1 MSRQLLSFSS
11 NRVRKAMKSM
21 KSLANISVQ
30 EHGVDIFSSYR
41 GKITKDDQTIMV
53 QERVINPKN
62 YELARHASEDRKN
75 FYQGLKA
82 RNHEMNIMKHLI
94 NHRLKGREVSVK
106 DKSKKRTVK
115 TVKTYNELKRLK
127 RKKVKKEIK
136 KKQKQQKV
144 NFLTEE
150 SILQK
155 QPSIDIFNE
164 MKETNWETYL
174 DSQLQ
179 KIFPAYSLNT
189 NSLCKNLVNYMTPFE
204 IEKVDDTI
212 REKRLKEI
220 THYNGTV
227 MKTEVKLEKKKTI
240 LKKQKTEG
248 DSNQMEDID
257 KMLNDPELI
266 KKQQELLD
274 VLNKKEAVLEKNKVS
289 TDEFLQKIK
298 EDVDKIKN
306 KRYRSLEPGV
316 GKEESKNEEEK
327 LTPEEN
333 DQIKERVINFTLKSF
348 DKFSLEKILT
358 FWAHHKDEIK
368 VAMMKNPN
376 YRVMIREKK
385 EVEEKERKKVT
396 KAVNVKHIYTSPSED
411 IKKIIPFAAKKY
423 TIQKKDA

>member
-248 DSNQMEDID
+248 DSSQMEDID

-306 KRYRSLEPGV
+306 KRYRSLEPVV

-385 EVEEKERKKVT
+385 EVE
-396 KAVNVKHIYTSPSED
+396 
-411 IKKIIPFAAKKY
+411 
-423 TIQKKDA
+423 

>member
-62 YELARHASEDRKN
+62 YELERHASEDRKN

-164 MKETNWETYL
+164 MKVTSCHL
-174 DSQLQ
+174 
-179 KIFPAYSLNT
+179 
-189 NSLCKNLVNYMTPFE
+189 
-204 IEKVDDTI
+204 
-212 REKRLKEI
+212 R
-220 THYNGTV
+220 
-227 MKTEVKLEKKKTI
+227 
-240 LKKQKTEG
+240 
-248 DSNQMEDID
+248 
-257 KMLNDPELI
+257 
-266 KKQQELLD
+266 
-274 VLNKKEAVLEKNKVS
+274 KKEK
-289 TDEFLQKIK
+289 
-298 EDVDKIKN
+298 
-306 KRYRSLEPGV
+306 
-316 GKEESKNEEEK
+316 
-327 LTPEEN
+327 
-333 DQIKERVINFTLKSF
+333 
-348 DKFSLEKILT
+348 
-358 FWAHHKDEIK
+358 
-368 VAMMKNPN
+368 
-376 YRVMIREKK
+376 
-385 EVEEKERKKVT
+385 
-396 KAVNVKHIYTSPSED
+396 
-411 IKKIIPFAAKKY
+411 
-423 TIQKKDA
+423 